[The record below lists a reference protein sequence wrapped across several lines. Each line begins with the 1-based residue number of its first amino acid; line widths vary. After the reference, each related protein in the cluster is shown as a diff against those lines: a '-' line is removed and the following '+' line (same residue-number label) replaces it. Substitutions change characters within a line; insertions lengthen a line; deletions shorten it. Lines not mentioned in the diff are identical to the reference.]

1 VTTAPAEQRATRLVR
16 AWPLIALALAILV
29 LTYGFAKFGSEV
41 VERETLVL
49 DHGVRDWVL
58 AHRTPAG
65 SAFFRT
71 ITWLGSMV
79 VLIPATLMVLWLL
92 HRRGARWRPLL
103 LALGTIVFAIVVSL
117 LKTRYQIV
125 RPPAGLSS
133 GLGFSFP
140 SGHASSSAAAWLVLT
155 YILVREGI
163 VRREALVF
171 AALLA
176 LLVGSSRVYL
186 DLHWTSD
193 VLGGWAVGLTAGLAA
208 CALYAALIRRA
219 KRKQAA
225 ASSSRST

>member
-1 VTTAPAEQRATRLVR
+1 VPSLPRVKRSGR
-16 AWPLIALALAILV
+16 GWPLVALALAVLV

-41 VERETLVL
+41 VERETLAL

-65 SAFFRT
+65 TAFFSA
-71 ITWLGSMV
+71 ITWLGSMA
-79 VLIPATLMVLWLL
+79 VLIPATLTVLWLL

-103 LALGTIVFAIVVSL
+103 LALGTVVFAIVVSL

-125 RPPAGLSS
+125 RPPAGLSN

-155 YILVREGI
+155 YVLMREGLVRR
-163 VRREALVF
+163 VALVF

-186 DLHWTSD
+186 DLHWASD
-193 VLGGWAVGLTAGLAA
+193 VLGGWIVGVAAGLVA
-208 CALYAALIRRA
+208 CALYATLIRRA
-219 KRKQAA
+219 ERKRAA
-225 ASSSRST
+225 PSSSLSS